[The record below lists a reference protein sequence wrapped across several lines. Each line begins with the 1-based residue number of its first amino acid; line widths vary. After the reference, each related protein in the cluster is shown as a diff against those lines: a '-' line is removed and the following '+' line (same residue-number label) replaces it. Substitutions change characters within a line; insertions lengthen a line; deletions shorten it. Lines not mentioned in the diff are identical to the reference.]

1 MEALL
6 PSPASSDEMVSS
18 AYYGHQLAVAWS
30 ATPLSAMP
38 GFCAS
43 HGSRGFNPETPS
55 PDNSSSWESQLRSD
69 SPTRDAVGTVADLVP
84 VKDHFT
90 SPAGATGCDV
100 DPTAVVVSSTSTAV
114 AGPGTCSGVKK
125 MSSSHREKPPHLVA
139 RRNAR
144 ERRRVQAVNS
154 AFCRLRK
161 CVPIENRAKRLSKVK
176 TLHKA
181 IEYIYALQDL
191 LNKADEDAGVRVVAV
206 PNTAHVAEPCKSEP
220 PVVKNKLSE
229 PACDQQRWINVEN
242 VDRNTESYQGFVNF
256 YEQFPTAYAT

>member
-18 AYYGHQLAVAWS
+18 AYYGHQLAAPWS

-55 PDNSSSWESQLRSD
+55 PDNSSSWESQLESD
-69 SPTRDAVGTVADLVP
+69 SPTRDAVRTVADLVP
-84 VKDHFT
+84 VKDQF
-90 SPAGATGCDV
+90 GATAGVPGSDV
-100 DPTAVVVSSTSTAV
+100 DPTAVVVSSTSTAA
-114 AGPGTCSGVKK
+114 AGSGTCSSGVKRA
-125 MSSSHREKPPHLVA
+125 SSSHREKPAHLVA

-144 ERRRVQAVNS
+144 ERRRVEA
-154 AFCRLRK
+154 
-161 CVPIENRAKRLSKVK
+161 VK

-191 LNKADEDAGVRVVAV
+191 LDQADEDAGVTVVQV
-206 PNTAHVAEPCKSEP
+206 PNTADAAEPRKSEP
-220 PVVKNKLSE
+220 PVTKQKGSE
-229 PACDQQRWINVEN
+229 PACDQQRWINLEN
-242 VDRNTESYQGFVNF
+242 VDRGTESYQGFVNF